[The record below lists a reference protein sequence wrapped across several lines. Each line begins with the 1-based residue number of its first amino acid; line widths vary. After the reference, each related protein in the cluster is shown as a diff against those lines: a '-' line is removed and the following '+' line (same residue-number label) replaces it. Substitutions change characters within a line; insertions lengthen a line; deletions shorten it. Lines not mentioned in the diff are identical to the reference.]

1 MFVGGFEKC
10 LWQKTPENQP
20 LNNYIKYAMMFKI

>member
-1 MFVGGFEKC
+1 MFVGSLEKW
-10 LWQKTPENQP
+10 LRQKTPKNQP

>member
-10 LWQKTPENQP
+10 LRQKTPKNQP
-20 LNNYIKYAMMFKI
+20 LNNYVKYAMMFKI

>member
-10 LWQKTPENQP
+10 LRQKNAGNQP
-20 LNNYIKYAMMFKI
+20 LNNCVKYAMMFKI